1 LLINARFKKIAM
13 HHADK
18 TMENHIRPDG
28 SVYHTVRYNNDTGEV
43 ENYPVTQGYDADS
56 SSWSRGQAWALYG
69 FILSYIHTG
78 KDEYLS
84 ASKRVAH
91 YFISAVAATGYVP
104 RCDFRCPEEPVII
117 DTTAG
122 ACAAC
127 GLIEIAKNVPLFEQ
141 NLYLDAALKILKA
154 LEKEH
159 CNWTLEEQSILQNG
173 TESYRKGHHIPIIYG
188 DFFFVEA
195 IFKLK
200 QFDFLIW

>member
-1 LLINARFKKIAM
+1 M